1 MSYSSCSLLLHW
13 CRPKLSPSQG
23 ASDSLAEAPGRPFLA
38 SAPSLSADESQPLCR
53 AVIRCRA
60 ARSQLS
66 EPITLGPA
74 PGGRV
79 AAADG
84 IELVEGDWIGEDR
97 TMGTNTF
104 LVLINQRSGGQD
116 GPQLLDK
123 FRTLAQEG
131 LEGQQHLEV
140 DKTYSQGPVDL
151 MM

>member
-53 AVIRCRA
+53 AVCRA

-79 AAADG
+79 PAADG
-84 IELVEGDWIGEDR
+84 IELVE
-97 TMGTNTF
+97 
-104 LVLINQRSGGQD
+104 
-116 GPQLLDK
+116 
-123 FRTLAQEG
+123 
-131 LEGQQHLEV
+131 LEV
-140 DKTYSQGPVDL
+140 DW
-151 MM
+151 